1 MQKHPPDAYT
11 PPGLE
16 WWILRRLP
24 KVSLAVTLAFGLG
37 WWLIRIWPRQ
47 GSDTE
52 IASQTLLAEYAL
64 LGGFIF
70 FITMVVTVSIGCG
83 LCLFSKAHAILQTLT
98 LLTTKKSPG
107 RTPGV
112 SAKRQEDVEYLSVEG
127 PNTTTTR
134 TQYEPCPPR

>member
-1 MQKHPPDAYT
+1 MTVQKHPPDAYT

-37 WWLIRIWPRQ
+37 WWLIRIWPRH

-64 LGGFIF
+64 LGGFVF
-70 FITMVVTVSIGCG
+70 FITMVILVIQFDIIDIHYFSLFFNISIHNHY
-83 LCLFSKAHAILQTLT
+83 LLFLFV
-98 LLTTKKSPG
+98 
-107 RTPGV
+107 RT
-112 SAKRQEDVEYLSVEG
+112 
-127 PNTTTTR
+127 
-134 TQYEPCPPR
+134 

>member
-1 MQKHPPDAYT
+1 MTVQKHPPDAYT

-64 LGGFIF
+64 LGGFVS
-70 FITMVVTVSIGCG
+70 FITMVVTVSIGCVFV
-83 LCLFSKAHAILQTLT
+83 LILKGPRYSADSYLINDKEKPDQ
-98 LLTTKKSPG
+98 KK
-107 RTPGV
+107 
-112 SAKRQEDVEYLSVEG
+112 Q
-127 PNTTTTR
+127 
-134 TQYEPCPPR
+134 